1 MTGKRITLG
10 VWLLAVIVCVGI
22 VARTHLRTDM
32 TAFLPRSASVAQQ
45 VLTEQVSN
53 GAASHL
59 ILLGIEGAP
68 PHVLVALSKSI
79 TARLRPDV
87 AFVDISNGDDASF
100 ASVRDFVWRNRY
112 VLSAGTTTDRFSVA
126 GLHAALV
133 DDLALLG
140 SDVGSLIK
148 QSLPSDP
155 TGELLT
161 LLNRLGVAGGPHSR
175 DGIWMSADGSRALLL
190 VHTRAPGFDIDA
202 QQHALML
209 IGDAFDSARAAVPD
223 ATTARLLETGPG
235 VFAVRTRDTT
245 KHDATRL
252 SLLATAAAASL
263 LAFAYRSPRVLLL
276 GLLPVASGALAAVA
290 AVSLSFG
297 FVHGI
302 TLGFGVTLIGESV
315 DYAIYL
321 FTQTAHGDN
330 AGRTLARIWPTLRLG
345 ALTSI
350 AGFSAMLFSSFVG
363 FAQLGL
369 FSIVGLIAAAAVTRF
384 ALPHLVPQD
393 FFAAGAGVL
402 ARPLLAVIRHRRRLR
417 PLLALVALAGAVTL
431 AVHHGGFWDQ
441 DLTHLSPIPATDQ
454 AVDRT
459 LRHDLGVPDL
469 RYFAVFRT
477 ADEQQALEESE
488 TLAAT
493 LQTLVTRR
501 QLGGFGVPSQILP
514 SDRTQRTRQM
524 ALPDGETLRARFD
537 QARVDLPFRA
547 DTFDRFFHDVAA
559 AKVAPLLTRAS
570 LPSALAL
577 QLDSMLVRHG
587 NEWDVIA
594 PLHDVSDPSGVAA
607 AIAAARLPGMEF
619 VDLHHESDL
628 LLRTFQ
634 RQATLLASIG
644 SLAILVLLFVGLKS
658 PGRVVAVATPLAV
671 SVIVTAALLTMGGR
685 TLSIF
690 MVVGFLLIVAV
701 GSNYC
706 LFFERRDH
714 DAATQGRS
722 VASIVL
728 ANLCTV
734 SAYGLMSLS
743 GIPVLHDIGITVALG
758 TFLTLIFAAVI
769 TARDVAAQPAADQFG
784 YREHSPRVERDRL
797 PLP

>member
-1 MTGKRITLG
+1 MPARRLALG
-10 VWLLAVIVCVGI
+10 VWLLAVVICVGV

-32 TAFLPRSASVAQQ
+32 TAFLPRSASAAQQ

-68 PHVLVALSKSI
+68 PQILVAVSKSMA
-79 TARLRPDV
+79 ARLRPDA
-87 AFVDISNGDDASF
+87 AFVDVSNGDDASF
-100 ASVRDFVWRNRY
+100 AGVRDFVWRNRY
-112 VLSAGTTTDRFSVA
+112 VLSAGITADRFTVT
-126 GLHAALV
+126 GLHAALAN
-133 DDLALLG
+133 DLEMLG
-140 SDVGSLIK
+140 SDVGMLIK
-148 QSLPSDP
+148 QALPSDP

-161 LLNRLGVAGGPHSR
+161 LLNQLAAAKGPRSR
-175 DGIWMSADGSRALLL
+175 DGAWLSADGSRALLL

-209 IGDAFDSARAAVPD
+209 IGDAFDGARAAIPG
-223 ATTARLLETGPG
+223 AKAAQLHETGPG

-245 KHDATRL
+245 KRDATRL
-252 SLLATAAAASL
+252 SLLATAAAAGL

-290 AVSLSFG
+290 AVSLGFG

-321 FTQTAHGDN
+321 FTQTARGDP
-330 AGRTLARIWPTLRLG
+330 AEVTLARIWPTLRLG

-350 AGFSAMLFSSFVG
+350 VGFSAMLFSGFVG

-369 FSIVGLIAAAAVTRF
+369 FSIVGLIVAAAVTRF
-384 ALPHLVPQD
+384 ALPHLMPPG

-402 ARPLLAVIRHRRRLR
+402 ARPLLAVINRRRRLQ
-417 PLLALVALAGAVTL
+417 PLVALVVMVGAVAL
-431 AVHHGGFWDQ
+431 ALHRGGFWDK
-441 DLTHLSPIPATDQ
+441 DLSHLSPIPAVDQ
-454 AVDRT
+454 TIDRT

-488 TLAAT
+488 SLAAT
-493 LQTLVTRR
+493 LQTLIVQRR
-501 QLGGFGVPSQILP
+501 LGGFDVPSQILP
-514 SDRTQRTRQM
+514 SDGTQRARRS
-524 ALPDGETLRARFD
+524 ALPDADTLRARFD
-537 QARVDLPFRA
+537 QARADLPFRPG
-547 DTFDRFFHDVAA
+547 TFDPFFRDVAA

-570 LPSALAL
+570 LPPALAL
-577 QLDSMLVRHG
+577 QLDSMLVHHG
-587 NEWDVIA
+587 DGWDVIA
-594 PLHDVSDPSGVAA
+594 PLRDVTDPAGVAA
-607 AIAAARLPGMEF
+607 AITAAQLPGMAF
-619 VDLHHESDL
+619 VDLDRESDRL
-628 LLRTFQ
+628 LHTFQ
-634 RQATLLASIG
+634 NEATLLASIG

-658 PGRVVAVATPLAV
+658 PARVVAVATPLAA
-671 SVIVTAALLTMGGR
+671 SVIVTAALLTMDNGA
-685 TLSIF
+685 LSIF

-714 DAATQGRS
+714 DAVTQSRS

-743 GIPVLHDIGITVALG
+743 SIPVLHDIGITVAIG
-758 TFLTLIFAAVI
+758 TFLTLLFAAVV
-769 TARDVAAQPAADQFG
+769 TTRDVAVQTAADRIG
-784 YREHSPRVERDRL
+784 RRMHSPREERDRL

>member
-1 MTGKRITLG
+1 MPARRLALG
-10 VWLLAVIVCVGI
+10 VWLLAVVICVGVI
-22 VARTHLRTDM
+22 ARTHLRTDM
-32 TAFLPRSASVAQQ
+32 TAFLPRSASAAQQ

-59 ILLGIEGAP
+59 ILLGIEGVP
-68 PHVLVALSKSI
+68 PQILVAVSKSMA
-79 TARLRPDV
+79 ARLRPDA
-87 AFVDISNGDDASF
+87 AFVDVSNGDDASF
-100 ASVRDFVWRNRY
+100 AGVRDFVWRNRY
-112 VLSAGTTTDRFSVA
+112 VLSAGTTADRFTVA
-126 GLHAALV
+126 GLHAALAN
-133 DDLALLG
+133 DLELLG
-140 SDVGSLIK
+140 SDVGMLIK
-148 QSLPSDP
+148 QTLPNDP

-161 LLNRLGVAGGPHSR
+161 LLNQLAAAKGPRSR
-175 DGIWMSADGSRALLL
+175 DGAWLSAGGSRALLL

-202 QQHALML
+202 QQYALAR
-209 IGDAFDSARAAVPD
+209 IGDAFDGARAAVPG
-223 ATTARLLETGPG
+223 AKAARLLETGPG

-245 KHDATRL
+245 KRDATRL

-290 AVSLSFG
+290 AVSLGFG

-321 FTQTAHGDN
+321 FTQTARGDP
-330 AGRTLARIWPTLRLG
+330 AGTTLVRIWPTLRLG

-350 AGFSAMLFSSFVG
+350 VGFSAMLFSGFVG

-384 ALPHLVPQD
+384 ALPHLMPRG

-402 ARPLLAVIRHRRRLR
+402 ARPLLAVIKCRRRLR
-417 PLLALVALAGAVTL
+417 PFIALIALIGAVALAL
-431 AVHHGGFWDQ
+431 HRGGFWDK
-441 DLTHLSPIPATDQ
+441 DLSHLSPIPAADQ
-454 AVDRT
+454 AIDRT

-477 ADEQQALEESE
+477 ADEQQALAESE
-488 TLAAT
+488 ALAVT
-493 LQTLVTRR
+493 LQTLVVQRR
-501 QLGGFGVPSQILP
+501 LGGFDVPSQILP
-514 SDRTQRTRQM
+514 SDRTQRVRRM
-524 ALPDGETLRARFD
+524 VLPDADILRTRFND
-537 QARVDLPFRA
+537 ARVDLPFRPG
-547 DTFDRFFHDVAA
+547 TFDPFFRDVAA
-559 AKVAPLLTRAS
+559 AKTAPLLTRAS
-570 LPSALAL
+570 LPPALAL
-577 QLDSMLVRHG
+577 QLDSMLVHHG
-587 NEWDVIA
+587 DGWDVIA
-594 PLHDVSDPSGVAA
+594 PLRDVADPGGVAA
-607 AIAAARLPGMEF
+607 AIAAAQLPGVAF
-619 VDLHHESDL
+619 VDLDRESDRL
-628 LLRTFQ
+628 LHTFQ
-634 RQATLLASIG
+634 NEATLLASIG

-658 PGRVVAVATPLAV
+658 PARVIVVAAPLAA
-671 SVIVTAALLTMGGR
+671 SVIVTAALLTMDGGA
-685 TLSIF
+685 LSIF

-714 DAATQGRS
+714 DVATQSRS

-743 GIPVLHDIGITVALG
+743 GIPVLHDIGITVAIG
-758 TFLTLIFAAVI
+758 TFLTLFFAAVV
-769 TARDVAAQPAADQFG
+769 TTRDVAAQPAADRVGHRAQ
-784 YREHSPRVERDRL
+784 SPREERDRL